1 MMRIKILLSAL
12 AAAFLLTVCIGV
24 SSEFAQAAEAQQANS
39 VVVYYFH
46 GNFRCT
52 NCYNMEQWTKEL
64 METCFKDQIDSG
76 KLAFKIFN
84 TDEKANEHF
93 LNDYKLYTKSVVLSL
108 VKDGNEVRYDNLAK
122 VWDCLRSKQRF
133 QDYVRTEIEK
143 YLKEL

>member
-1 MMRIKILLSAL
+1 MV
-12 AAAFLLTVCIGV
+12 AAFLLTTCAGISAG
-24 SSEFAQAAEAQQANS
+24 FAQSVEKQAANS

-64 METCFKDQIDSG
+64 METCFKEQIDSG
-76 KLAFKIFN
+76 KLVFKIFN
-84 TDEKANEHF
+84 TDEKENQHF

-108 VKDGNEVRYDNLAK
+108 VKGGREVRYDNLVK
-122 VWDCLRSKQRF
+122 VWDCLRSKEKF
-133 QDYVRTEIEK
+133 QEYVRTEIEK